1 MSKRCF
7 GEITNRRKRG
17 LIMTEVLLKL
27 KRILNAIPDKELK
40 DYELWI
46 DGGSTIDAIIVENN
60 DITLVRENQEIKIDG
75 LVL

>member
-1 MSKRCF
+1 MS
-7 GEITNRRKRG
+7 
-17 LIMTEVLLKL
+17 EVLLKL

-40 DYELWI
+40 SYELWI
-46 DGGSTIDAIIVENN
+46 DGQSTIDAVIVEND

>member
-1 MSKRCF
+1 MP
-7 GEITNRRKRG
+7 
-17 LIMTEVLLKL
+17 EVLLKL

-40 DYELWI
+40 DYGLWI

>member
-1 MSKRCF
+1 MP
-7 GEITNRRKRG
+7 E
-17 LIMTEVLLKL
+17 MLLKL
-27 KRILNAIPDKELK
+27 KRILNAIPDEELK